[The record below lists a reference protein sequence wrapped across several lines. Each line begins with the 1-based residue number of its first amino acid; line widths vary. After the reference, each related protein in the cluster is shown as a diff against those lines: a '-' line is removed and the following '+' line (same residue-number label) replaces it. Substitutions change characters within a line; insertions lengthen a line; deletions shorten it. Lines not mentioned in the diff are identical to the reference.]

1 MKMLVSKYEAML
13 LLLLLAATTQS
24 LSASDVIFSE
34 PEQLRVS
41 VDTGRAAVT
50 VSREVTPVTEAPTTS
65 PSTSTTTTP
74 GSNDGG
80 EAATTT
86 TTTTLAPQTSKM
98 TGTID
103 ITFVGVRELDDDSEV
118 SAVNYISNTNTHLTA
133 IQYSTLCTVSQK
145 QDTKPSATTSQNI
158 NRFSKFI
165 R

>member
-118 SAVNYISNTNTHLTA
+118 SAVNYLSNTNYA
-133 IQYSTLCTVSQK
+133 IQHVIHRGQK
-145 QDTKPSATTSQNI
+145 QDTKPLAITSPNI
-158 NRFSKFI
+158 NRFSKFF
-165 R
+165 RYRTQW